1 MPKNANLVVF
11 WAKNPNFYWKKQKFV
26 LVPTLRKNHLR
37 ILFALFFG
45 QAWDE
50 MGQKYK
56 YLAQNDQKCQ
66 FWAKFGRFQAK
77 NPNSYRRKQKFLYPH
92 NRKTTRA
99 TCPHFFFEGHR
110 IKWAKKANIW
120 PNMAIFEPKIHFWG
134 HGVKLL
140 VSSIREPMRKFLK
153 SLMFILEKGTFFF
166 EQLFPVVART
176 WLELSFFLPGIS
188 VFGPKIRFLPYDPDF
203 NQWSN
208 FSLIQE
214 RRFISHLGDNFS
226 TFRSRVMAVFVKNPV
241 EMSKSLPPP
250 TALALSARR
259 LDMGH
264 PQTIIPD
271 ICHFFHSHIFR
282 PENFTLKS
290 A

>member
-1 MPKNANLVVF
+1 M
-11 WAKNPNFYWKKQKFV
+11 
-26 LVPTLRKNHLR
+26 
-37 ILFALFFG
+37 
-45 QAWDE
+45 
-50 MGQKYK
+50 
-56 YLAQNDQKCQ
+56 
-66 FWAKFGRFQAK
+66 
-77 NPNSYRRKQKFLYPH
+77 YPH
-92 NRKTTRA
+92 NGKTNRS

-176 WLELSFFLPGIS
+176 WSELSFFLPGVS

-208 FSLIQE
+208 FSLI
-214 RRFISHLGDNFS
+214 
-226 TFRSRVMAVFVKNPV
+226 
-241 EMSKSLPPP
+241 
-250 TALALSARR
+250 
-259 LDMGH
+259 
-264 PQTIIPD
+264 
-271 ICHFFHSHIFR
+271 
-282 PENFTLKS
+282 
-290 A
+290 